1 MQRGTLKLMEL
12 TIGDICSSGKD
23 EYSASSS
30 LLWQLILITCTT
42 LVAKI
47 NTTLV
52 EHNHGIENEESS

>member
-1 MQRGTLKLMEL
+1 MEL